1 MRLEKALKIQT
12 RDLVT
17 FNFCHYVSCILSIT
31 IMQFQRLRNPN
42 ISSNREKCREA
53 IEFYELA
60 LMSKSNIITFCKDQK
75 RSINSRIELST

>member
-31 IMQFQRLRNPN
+31 IIN
-42 ISSNREKCREA
+42 A
-53 IEFYELA
+53 IP
-60 LMSKSNIITFCKDQK
+60 KGKK
-75 RSINSRIELST
+75 P